1 MPGTGMS
8 ERAARAALAVHFTPD
23 QVAAQLAQ
31 HSAEDVWQYGVDHDA
46 SGRLAQYRPRE
57 ELANAQLTCRFVIPS
72 DDAWPA
78 SLSDLGTGCP
88 LGLWVRG
95 HEQLDTL
102 TDQAVTVTGN
112 RAATAQALTRA
123 QDFATAVA
131 EAGHTVT
138 ATLAYGVD
146 STARRAAFQAGRATL
161 AILPRGLDRAH
172 PHHHAQLLNSITD
185 SDGAVVSLF
194 PPGTETSGA
203 TLRAS
208 AALLAG
214 LVRTVI
220 LIEAL
225 DCAEAAM
232 HTAEVAA
239 DLHRPVLVP
248 PPTGHVRADGNDRLL
263 AEQRAVL
270 VPDPAHALAL
280 LN

>member
-8 ERAARAALAVHFTPD
+8 ERAGRAALAVHFAPD

-102 TDQAVTVTGN
+102 TDQAVTGN

-123 QDFATAVA
+123 HDFATAVA

-161 AILPRGLDRAH
+161 AVLPRGLDRAH

-248 PPTGHVRADGNDRLL
+248 PATCAPTATTVCSPSSAPSWSPTPRT
-263 AEQRAVL
+263 
-270 VPDPAHALAL
+270 PSPS
-280 LN
+280 